1 MPLFPIT
8 KIYFLWDYRK
18 ERNRI
23 FGLIQ
28 NTLKG
33 ITEEAELWARDF
45 SMLSEEQLCDKAVEF
60 TRKNVR
66 AMNWSEDDIEGV
78 TWFLGIYTRV
88 ILKAGLSKSFP
99 SIMMTSLRK
108 YFNII

>member
-1 MPLFPIT
+1 MYKPTEMEIT
-8 KIYFLWDYRK
+8 IYAMSAEMSDNY
-18 ERNRI
+18 N
-23 FGLIQ
+23 Q
-28 NTLKG
+28 PNTLKG

>member
-1 MPLFPIT
+1 MEIT
-8 KIYFLWDYRK
+8 IYAMSAEMSDSY
-18 ERNRI
+18 N
-23 FGLIQ
+23 Q
-28 NTLKG
+28 PNTLKGG

-45 SMLSEEQLCDKAVEF
+45 SMLTEEQLCEKAVEF

-66 AMNWSEDDIEGV
+66 EMNWSEDDIEGV

-88 ILKAGLSKSFP
+88 ILKAGLSQSFA

-108 YFNII
+108 YFHLV

>member
-1 MPLFPIT
+1 MYKPTEMELT
-8 KIYFLWDYRK
+8 IYAMSAEMSDKY
-18 ERNRI
+18 N
-23 FGLIQ
+23 Q
-28 NTLKG
+28 PNTLKN

-66 AMNWSEDDIEGV
+66 EMNWSEDDIDGV
-78 TWFLGIYTRV
+78 TWFLGCYAHV
-88 ILKAGLSKSFP
+88 ILKAGLSQSFA

-108 YFNII
+108 YYNVE